1 MVDPVTAW
9 AGAQA
14 AYKGLQSGFAAGKEL
29 VDMASTL
36 GKWMSCLSDIEQAE
50 KEARN
55 PPIFKK
61 LFKGKSVE
69 QEALE
74 TFAIKRKAE
83 EQRKELKNWISWT
96 LGQSAWNELIQME
109 VKIRKER
116 KETLYRQR
124 ERRKHFAEIVVV
136 GLASIV
142 GAIMIIGI
150 IILVS
155 KGAQ

>member
-9 AGAQA
+9 ASAQA

-61 LFKGKSVE
+61 LFGGKSVE

-83 EQRKELKNWISWT
+83 EQRKELKNWICWT
-96 LGQSAWNELIQME
+96 LGQNAWNELIQME

-136 GLASIV
+136 GLATIV
-142 GAIMIIGI
+142 GAIMVIGI
-150 IILVS
+150 IILAS

>member
-96 LGQSAWNELIQME
+96 LGQSAWDELIQME

-136 GLASIV
+136 GLATIV
-142 GAIMIIGI
+142 GVIMIIGI

>member
-74 TFAIKRKAE
+74 TFAIRRKAE

-96 LGQSAWNELIQME
+96 LGQSAWDELIRME
-109 VKIRKER
+109 VKIRKDR

-124 ERRKHFAEIVVV
+124 ERRKHFAEIVVI
-136 GLASIV
+136 GLAITFGV
-142 GAIMIIGI
+142 IMIIGI
-150 IILVS
+150 AILVS